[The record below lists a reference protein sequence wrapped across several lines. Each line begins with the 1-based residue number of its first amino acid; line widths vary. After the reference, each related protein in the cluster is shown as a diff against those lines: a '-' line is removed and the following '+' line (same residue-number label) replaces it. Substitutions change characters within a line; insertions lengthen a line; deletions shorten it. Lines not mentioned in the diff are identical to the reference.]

1 MPFYFKD
8 LRDNTYIFF
17 RAYLEGLSENVMP
30 SWASE
35 TYIGRSEP
43 VYIYERA
50 ERDIAFTLKLFAQS
64 KDELNMIY
72 KKLNKLTSLCYPQY
86 KEDDNFV
93 VGKAANGNGQL
104 ISLKKT
110 RMKPPLVQF
119 RMGELFGN
127 STKGM
132 LGFIKSISYTYPDES
147 PWETKPVTVEGK
159 IGERGKVQYGRVPK
173 YIMASIGF
181 QVIHEEVP
189 NLDTE
194 FYGIV
199 ARQKAM
205 EKEEE
210 QRFNDLYPS
219 EAS

>member
-1 MPFYFKD
+1 MIISGANKKDNLEVLNNNLDIKNLEIRNFSLDDDCSLISKAKNIENLTIKDSYIDYKKFYNAICS
-8 LRDNTYIFF
+8 L
-17 RAYLEGLSENVMP
+17 
-30 SWASE
+30 
-35 TYIGRSEP
+35 
-43 VYIYERA
+43 
-50 ERDIAFTLKLFAQS
+50 
-64 KDELNMIY
+64 

-86 KEDDNFV
+86 KEDDNF
-93 VGKAANGNGQL
+93 N
-104 ISLKKT
+104 KKT

-159 IGERGKVQYGRVPK
+159 MEERRKVQYGRVPK

-205 EKEEE
+205 EEKEE
-210 QRFNDLYPS
+210 QRFNGGVS
-219 EAS
+219 

>member
-8 LRDNTYIFF
+8 LRDNNYIIF

-43 VYIYERA
+43 VYTYERA

-86 KEDDNFV
+86 KEDGNF
-93 VGKAANGNGQL
+93 NN
-104 ISLKKT
+104 KT

-205 EKEEE
+205 EKDE
-210 QRFNDLYPS
+210 QRFNNLSPR
-219 EAS
+219 AVAL

>member
-1 MPFYFKD
+1 MTLAPILNKTADEEEKHGMPFYFKD
-8 LRDNTYIFF
+8 LRDNNYIIF

-43 VYIYERA
+43 VYTYERA

-64 KDELNMIY
+64 KDELDMIY

-147 PWETKPVTVEGK
+147 PWETGQD
-159 IGERGKVQYGRVPK
+159 IRVPK
-173 YIMASIGF
+173 YITASIGF
-181 QVIHEEVP
+181 QVIHEKPPSLE
-189 NLDTE
+189 TK
-194 FYGIV
+194 FYGI
-199 ARQKAM
+199 
-205 EKEEE
+205 KERAIKNTKSATSLVVGE
-210 QRFNDLYPS
+210 
-219 EAS
+219 